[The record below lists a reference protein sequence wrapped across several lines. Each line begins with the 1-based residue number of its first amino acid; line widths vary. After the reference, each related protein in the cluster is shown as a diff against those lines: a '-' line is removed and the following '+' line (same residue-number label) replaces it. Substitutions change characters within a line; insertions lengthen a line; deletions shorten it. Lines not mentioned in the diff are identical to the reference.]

1 VIPIDL
7 FGGLIQEKVRTY
19 WCWLASG
26 RVNWNI
32 PRKKYSLR
40 QSTAF
45 ILSYFTLKF

>member
-1 VIPIDL
+1 MIAIDFL
-7 FGGLIQEKVRTY
+7 GGLIQEKVRTN

-32 PRKKYSLR
+32 PRKKYSQR

-45 ILSYFTLKF
+45 ILSYFTVKF